1 MNLLRLPRTNVF
13 GLIAAAPL
21 VLVLVLA
28 LTPAGSVLASEA
40 LGAGDAVRIT
50 VFRNSDLDTETRI
63 SSDGSITFPLI
74 GRVHLADRTVAE
86 AGTVIADALRSG
98 DFVRDAQVSVLVL
111 EVRSR
116 TVSILG
122 HVARPGQYP
131 LDGTNLTLTDGLALA
146 GGITETGADT
156 VIVMTERNGVVQRFE
171 IDVPAMYRSGDLSG
185 NIPLVSGDTLFVPN
199 APVFYVYGAVQRAG
213 VYRLEPDTLVQHA
226 LSLGGGLTPRG
237 SERGIRISRQMPD
250 GTVERINARLSDPVQ
265 AGDVITI
272 RESLF

>member
-1 MNLLRLPRTNVF
+1 M
-13 GLIAAAPL
+13 AAAAL
-21 VLVLVLA
+21 VLVLG
-28 LTPAGSVLASEA
+28 LTPAGSALASEG
-40 LGAGDAVRIT
+40 LGAGDTVRIT
-50 VFRNSDLDTETRI
+50 VFRNPDLDTETRI

-98 DFVRDAQVSVLVL
+98 NFVRDAQVTVLLL

-116 TVSILG
+116 RVSVLG

-131 LDGTNLTLTDGLALA
+131 LDAPDLTLTDMLALA
-146 GGITETGADT
+146 GGITETGDDT
-156 VIVMTERNGVVQRFE
+156 VVVITNRNGETQRIE
-171 IDVPAMYRSGDLSG
+171 VDVPAMYRSGDLSA
-185 NIPLVSGDTLFVPN
+185 NIPLVSGDTVFVPN
-199 APVFYVYGAVQRAG
+199 APVFYLYGAVQRAG
-213 VYRLEPDTLVQHA
+213 AYRLEPDTLVHHA

-250 GTVERINARLSDPVQ
+250 GSVERVNAGLSDPVQ